1 MKKLFQKVLA
11 LAMIAMIV
19 PSCGNPAKMAEKA
32 DQLSATCT
40 PEVLE
45 VVAGKINTQIS
56 VVFPAEF
63 FHPKAIVE
71 VQPVIVYNGG
81 EAMGELVMLQGEDV
95 TENYITVPE
104 AGSTVTRNLTFD
116 YVPGMESSHLELRL
130 TVLHK
135 DDRIPFT
142 AAVKVADG
150 ANTTYMLVGQS
161 GSLAYAPDA
170 YQAVISEQNEAQ
182 ILYNINSAS
191 VRNSELKSE
200 DVKAFQAFLTSSSLL
215 AITALPKSKV
225 PKTTKIIGIPI

>member
-1 MKKLFQKVLA
+1 MDRCGELINFVKIYKNSFYKLIIKLKMKKLFQKVLA

-104 AGSTVTRNLTFD
+104 AGSTVTRNLTLT
-116 YVPGMESSHLELRL
+116 MLR
-130 TVLHK
+130 VWK
-135 DDRIPFT
+135 
-142 AAVKVADG
+142 AA
-150 ANTTYMLVGQS
+150 TW
-161 GSLAYAPDA
+161 
-170 YQAVISEQNEAQ
+170 
-182 ILYNINSAS
+182 NS
-191 VRNSELKSE
+191 V
-200 DVKAFQAFLTSSSLL
+200 
-215 AITALPKSKV
+215 
-225 PKTTKIIGIPI
+225 